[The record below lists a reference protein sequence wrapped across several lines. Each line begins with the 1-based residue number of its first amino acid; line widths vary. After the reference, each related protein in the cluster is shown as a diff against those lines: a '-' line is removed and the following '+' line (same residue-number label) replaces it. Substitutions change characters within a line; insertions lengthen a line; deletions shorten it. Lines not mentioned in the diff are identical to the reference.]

1 VGADSALGVL
11 SAGAGGPA
19 VVATLQ
25 RLLPHEDLLVL
36 SDAAYAPYA
45 RRPAH
50 VVADRVGRLAI
61 ELQGLGVKAIAL
73 ASAAAT
79 SDALAAA
86 AARVAVPVVGLEAL
100 VPAGVRGPVAFVV
113 GAGSLRG
120 LPLARTLRAPRGVS
134 LVVDAWP
141 GLDSAGG
148 AAQVAERV
156 ASLRAR
162 GVTTLVLAD
171 EQASAVRA
179 AVEAA
184 AGDLPVHDAAETLAR
199 RMQALLRTNGLLA
212 RRRRAGRLQL
222 MSSHPT
228 RDAWFAP

>member
-1 VGADSALGVL
+1 VSADSALGVL

-19 VVATLQ
+19 VVAAL
-25 RLLPHEDLLVL
+25 RGALPREDLLVL

-45 RRPAH
+45 RRSAH
-50 VVADRVGRLAI
+50 VVADRVSRLAI
-61 ELQGLGVKAIAL
+61 ELQGAGVKAIAL

-79 SDALAAA
+79 SDALEAVT
-86 AARVAVPVVGLEAL
+86 ARVGVPVLGLEPVL
-100 VPAGVRGPVAFVV
+100 PARLRGPVAFVV

-120 LPLARTLRAPRGVS
+120 MPLARTLRASRGVTV
-134 LVVDAWP
+134 VVDAWP
-141 GLDSAGG
+141 GLDTAE
-148 AAQVAERV
+148 AARQVPARV
-156 ASLRAR
+156 AALRER
-162 GVTTLVLAD
+162 GVTALVLAD
-171 EQASAVRA
+171 EQACAVRQ

-199 RMQALLRTNGLLA
+199 RLQALLRARGLLA

-228 RDAWFAP
+228 RDAWFGR